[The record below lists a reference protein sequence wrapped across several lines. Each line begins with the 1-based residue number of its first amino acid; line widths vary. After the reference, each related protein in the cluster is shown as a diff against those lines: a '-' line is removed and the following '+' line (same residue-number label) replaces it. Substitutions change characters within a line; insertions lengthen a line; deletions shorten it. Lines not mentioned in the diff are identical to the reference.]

1 MKAKYIRL
9 FNMFG
14 FKKVLHLCFV
24 DVQQTKNK
32 TGTNI
37 AQNINK
43 DMTIR
48 EELVER
54 IRTEP
59 SLFAEIFK
67 RMNTG
72 KTISTRPES
81 LIRRLERKSEVVR
94 TNVVIADYFREIGY
108 AEDQIFELEEG
119 TEKP

>member
-1 MKAKYIRL
+1 
-9 FNMFG
+9 
-14 FKKVLHLCFV
+14 
-24 DVQQTKNK
+24 
-32 TGTNI
+32 
-37 AQNINK
+37 
-43 DMTIR
+43 MTIR
-48 EELVER
+48 EELLER

-94 TNVVIADYFREIGY
+94 TNVVIADYFREIGL
-108 AEDQIFELEEG
+108 AEDQIFDIEQNE
-119 TEKP
+119 TN